1 MSWIN
6 GLEME
11 LLGHLLYLGH
21 QLRKKG
27 KIPYFVGFIIMSNTL
42 PRTVGPSV
50 GFFTRNLGREP
61 WSSLKR
67 NLKCKGTLYLTTREN
82 EWWL

>member
-50 GFFTRNLGREP
+50 GFHKKLRE
-61 WSSLKR
+61 
-67 NLKCKGTLYLTTREN
+67 GTLELTQKKPEMQRN
-82 EWWL
+82 PLLNHKGK

>member
-11 LLGHLLYLGH
+11 LLGHLLYLGY

-27 KIPYFVGFIIMSNTL
+27 KIHCFAGFITMSSTL
-42 PRTVGPSV
+42 PMIVGPSV
-50 GFFTRNLGREP
+50 GNSTRSLGKEP

-67 NLKCKGTLYLTTREN
+67 NSKCKGTLYPTTREK